1 MAAKRAENEPKI
13 KASLAKMASSFVETG
28 LQAIKSGKVDKDMRN
43 SRYAKC
49 LTCPSFISNTKRCAE
64 CGCFMEAKT
73 WIAAAHCPIG
83 QW

>member
-1 MAAKRAENEPKI
+1 MAARESQEQLKI
-13 KASLAKMASSFVETG
+13 KASFADMASSFVETG
-28 LQAIKSGKVDKDMRN
+28 LQAIKSGKVDKDTRN

-49 LTCPSFISNTKRCAE
+49 LACPSFISNSKRCSE

-73 WIAAAHCPIG
+73 WIAAARCPIG